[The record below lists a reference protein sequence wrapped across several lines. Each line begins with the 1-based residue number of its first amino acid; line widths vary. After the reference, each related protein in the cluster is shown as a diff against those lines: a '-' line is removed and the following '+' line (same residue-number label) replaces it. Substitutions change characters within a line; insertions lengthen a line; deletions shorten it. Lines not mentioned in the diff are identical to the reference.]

1 VRKIKLKSC
10 FVTHFG
16 RLNDGYVDICLEAAR
31 PVISVSDPGRISH
44 IYIASYAASGMCGI
58 AEPFQTVSRAI
69 QTEFPSLRA
78 SYHGFF
84 KTGGE
89 ALFKAI
95 AELAEAQGDDPGD
108 VVVIGAE
115 KMTQVDAP
123 TAAGIL
129 SQRENPHDRAYGAT
143 LPALGALVTRAYM
156 REYGVP
162 EEAFHAVAVKNH
174 HNGSMNSKAHFRKT
188 VTLDEVASSPL
199 VADPLRRLHCAPI
212 SDGAAAVRL
221 STRDGAVTVCGWGR
235 GMDAA
240 MFQER
245 QSIERFIATARASE
259 AARRQA
265 GVENGDINVVEI
277 HDAFSPFELINL
289 EEMGFFAPG
298 AAWKALLAGQ
308 LDIGGRV
315 AVNASG
321 GMKAKGHPIGAAG
334 LSSAVDMFDQ
344 LTGNAG
350 RRQQEG
356 ARLGMIQSQGGVS
369 DESFV
374 FILEGA

>member
-1 VRKIKLKSC
+1 MKKIKLKSC
-10 FVTHFG
+10 FATHFG
-16 RLNDGYVDICLEAAR
+16 RLDDGYIDLCLEAAR
-31 PVISVSDPGRISH
+31 PVISVADPGRISR
-44 IYIASYAASGMCGI
+44 IYIASYAVSGLCGI
-58 AEPFQTVSRAI
+58 TEPFQRVAQAI
-69 QTEFPSLRA
+69 QAEFPSLRA

-89 ALFKAI
+89 ALFSAI
-95 AELAEAQGDDPGD
+95 EQLAGVREDNPGD
-108 VVVIGAE
+108 VIVLGAE
-115 KMTQVDAP
+115 KMTQVDASI
-123 TAAGIL
+123 AAGIL

-143 LPALGALVTRAYM
+143 LPALGALVTRAYV
-156 REYGVP
+156 REHCVP

-174 HNGSMNSKAHFRKT
+174 GNGSMNPKAHFQKT
-188 VTLDEVASSPL
+188 VTIDEVASSPL

-221 STRDGAVTVCGWGR
+221 STRDGDVSVRGWGR

-245 QSIERFIATARASE
+245 ARIERFIATARASDS
-259 AARRQA
+259 ARWQA
-265 GVENGDINVVEI
+265 GIENGDIDVVEI

-374 FILEGA
+374 FILEGV